1 MKRNIFLLL
10 ALPIFFM
17 GCAERSLSGP
27 SLQYQTSRRVAVL
40 PFESSNPFISG
51 AALSDFFTVQIM
63 RKMHGVEVIERKDL
77 MKILQEQKL
86 TLSGIIKP
94 GKYSM
99 LGSILGVDA
108 VMVGSAQTLETIQSV
123 SGSISVTV
131 KLVDVSSGRILWA
144 DRQKI
149 AYAAWSAREIAEIA
163 ELIMEKAASKMISKM
178 DKHFSLQSIPSADAY
193 EVVPRPANVK
203 LAKSDY
209 RGERP

>member
-1 MKRNIFLLL
+1 MRGEEFV
-10 ALPIFFM
+10 
-17 GCAERSLSGP
+17 RSVS
-27 SLQYQTSRRVAVL
+27 QYQTSRRVAVL

-144 DRQKI
+144 GKQKN
-149 AYAAWSAREIAEIA
+149 AYAARLREIAEIA

-178 DKHFSLQSIPSADAY
+178 DKHFSFNPFRRRMRTKWSRARRMSNWQSPTS
-193 EVVPRPANVK
+193 R
-203 LAKSDY
+203 
-209 RGERP
+209 